1 MDNTV
6 LEQKNALLAAI
17 LANVAFDGFSTHAI
31 SMAEQQLRLE
41 KGTAFCLFPAGIP
54 DVLEYWHDCLHTALA
69 QAFLAQNPPPAKIRE
84 KIHSS
89 VMLRLHLL
97 KDVKP
102 AVRAAMGYYTLP
114 TRALDTSNYLYQIV
128 DQCWRLAGDTST
140 DYNFYSKRLLLAGVY
155 LSTLLYW
162 LQDESKN
169 QQDTADFLARRIED
183 VLKIPQITKA
193 FKKPFSGIANV
204 FAPWRVHIS

>member
-1 MDNTV
+1 MNHTV

-17 LANVAFDGFSTHAI
+17 LANVAFDGFSLPAI
-31 SMAEQQLRLE
+31 TLAEQQCGFE
-41 KGTAFCLFPAGIP
+41 KGTAFCLFPEDIP
-54 DVLEYWHDCLHTALA
+54 DVLQYWHDCLHKDLEEAYIT
-69 QAFLAQNPPPAKIRE
+69 QTPPPAKIRQ

-97 KDVKP
+97 ADFKP
-102 AVRAAMGYYTLP
+102 AVRAAMGYYVLP

-140 DYNFYSKRLLLAGVY
+140 DYNFYSKRFLLAGVY

-162 LQDESKN
+162 LQDESEN
-169 QQDTADFLARRIED
+169 HQETADFLTRRIEN
-183 VLKIPQITKA
+183 VLAIPKITA
-193 FKKPFSGIANV
+193 FFKKPFAGLRPS
-204 FAPWRVHIS
+204 

>member
-1 MDNTV
+1 MNNTV

-17 LANVAFDGFSTHAI
+17 LTNVAFDGFSAHAI
-31 SMAEQQLRLE
+31 TTAEQQLNLE

-54 DVLEYWHDCLHTALA
+54 DVLQYWHDCLYTDLENAYRS
-69 QAFLAQNPPPAKIRE
+69 QTPPPTKIRE

-89 VMLRLHLL
+89 VMLRLNLL
-97 KDVKP
+97 QDYKP
-102 AVRAAMGYYTLP
+102 AVRTAMGYYTLP

-162 LQDESKN
+162 LQDESEN
-169 QQDTADFLARRIED
+169 HQETADFLIRRIEN
-183 VLKIPQITKA
+183 VLAIPKMTEKFKAPLRFIEKIIP
-193 FKKPFSGIANV
+193 
-204 FAPWRVHIS
+204 